1 VGFIGM
7 MGSGK
12 TTVGRVLSKSLG
24 YYFFDR
30 YFLAMT
36 SYLLGF
42 CNSWR
47 TLHLQV
53 RCMQVFRH
61 FSLLRN
67 GEALTEDPVMTLLHP
82 YYNPVTSWIKQLS
95 KVLKVLPMILYPC
108 HYGGGDLLLQF
119 RSFLFLSLSGCHFVG
134 S

>member
-1 VGFIGM
+1 MALCSVTDCFFGVGFIGM

-24 YYFFDR
+24 YYFFDK
-30 YFLAMT
+30 YFSASKALAMT

-47 TLHLQV
+47 TVHLQV
-53 RCMQVFRH
+53 RCMQIFRH

-67 GEALTEDPVMTLLHP
+67 GEALTEDPVMTFLHP
-82 YYNPVTSWIKQLS
+82 YSNPVTSWIKQ
-95 KVLKVLPMILYPC
+95 
-108 HYGGGDLLLQF
+108 
-119 RSFLFLSLSGCHFVG
+119 
-134 S
+134 